1 MTRKL
6 YVASTSGYSGKTLLS
21 LALSRIWPAGGTTVG
36 YVKPLGKIPVMEG
49 GRVVDGDALFLA
61 RELGLPAPPEEVCP
75 VVITQDLL
83 MAAYRGEPMRLRER
97 VRQAVEQ
104 AASRVDVLLLGG
116 AANLRDG
123 IFLGLSPLDIIS
135 SWDCRVLLVDRFEGE
150 ISMDQVLWASGVLGD
165 RLLGVVFNRVD
176 PSQQGF
182 VRDVVRPYFHARKIR
197 VFGEIP
203 VDPVMDSVSVDAL
216 ASGLS
221 ATVETT
227 GDRKDVMIE
236 RFCVGA
242 MDVESALRVFRRIPR
257 KAVITGGMR
266 SDIQRAAL
274 ETDTRCLVLTG
285 GVPPDGQVRH
295 RARERKVPVL
305 VVKEDTMTTVERV
318 EQLFG
323 RVRIREAVKVDCAV
337 GLVERHVDVGGVLSS
352 LQGTSGPAGE

>member
-97 VRQAVEQ
+97 VRHAVEQ

-221 ATVETT
+221 ATVETA

-285 GVPPDGQVRH
+285 GVPPDGQIRH

-323 RVRIREAVKVDCAV
+323 RVRIREAVKVDRAV